1 MVHHMSISHDNNQ
14 IYFFLIIINIYV
26 SLSDCHN
33 NLFFYFILFSPSG
46 VLLQVVNMQLLL
58 MLVVLEIMMSL
69 ASVHMAFVGM

>member
-1 MVHHMSISHDNNQ
+1 MAIDGVLYFLFLTSFSIS
-14 IYFFLIIINIYV
+14 ISY
-26 SLSDCHN
+26 CHN
-33 NLFFYFILFSPSG
+33 CLFSSALSVLCRPSG